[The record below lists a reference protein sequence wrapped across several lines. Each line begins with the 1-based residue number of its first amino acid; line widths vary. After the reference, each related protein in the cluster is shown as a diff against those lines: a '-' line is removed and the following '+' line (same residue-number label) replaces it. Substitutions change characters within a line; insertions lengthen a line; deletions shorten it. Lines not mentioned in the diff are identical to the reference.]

1 MFGGAVGTQADRALL
16 ALADW
21 QGSVIAAAQAR
32 AHGLSGSAIGRR
44 LASGEWR
51 RVHRATYRVTA
62 LRLERATAVWAAHLA
77 VAGSAVTS
85 AGALWRVGVLTEPPA
100 VPHLVVPTA
109 WRGAAP
115 AGARVTRSS
124 VSVRSTLVV
133 GGMRTVRCESAMV
146 HFLAGRP
153 VDGPAVLDRAL
164 QLGQVDLPGLDDALA
179 AASRSRGVAAARAL
193 VAAAADGAA
202 SEAER
207 LLGRALTAAGIIGF
221 RRNARVGR
229 YVVDLA
235 FPGCRLAVE
244 VDGWA
249 WHIDPDRFQR
259 DRARQNALV
268 LAGWTV
274 LRFTWSDVTE
284 RPDRV
289 VAQIRRALE

>member
-1 MFGGAVGTQADRALL
+1 
-16 ALADW
+16 
-21 QGSVIAAAQAR
+21 
-32 AHGLSGSAIGRR
+32 
-44 LASGEWR
+44 
-51 RVHRATYRVTA
+51 
-62 LRLERATAVWAAHLA
+62 
-77 VAGSAVTS
+77 
-85 AGALWRVGVLTEPPA
+85 
-100 VPHLVVPTA
+100 
-109 WRGAAP
+109 
-115 AGARVTRSS
+115 
-124 VSVRSTLVV
+124 
-133 GGMRTVRCESAMV
+133 MV

-153 VDGPAVLDRAL
+153 VDGPAVLDRVL

-207 LLGRALTAAGIIGF
+207 LLGRALMAAGIIGF

-244 VDGWA
+244 VHGWA

>member
-16 ALADW
+16 ALADR
-21 QGSVIAAAQAR
+21 QGSVIAAAQAH

-85 AGALWRVGVLTEPPA
+85 AGALWRVGVLSEPPA
-100 VPHLVVPTA
+100 VPHLAVPTA

-115 AGARVTRSS
+115 AGHGSPGRVCRSARRRSS
-124 VSVRSTLVV
+124 
-133 GGMRTVRCESAMV
+133 
-146 HFLAGRP
+146 AGCGPFGARARWCTSLP
-153 VDGPAVLDRAL
+153 VDPSTDPRCW
-164 QLGQVDLPGLDDALA
+164 
-179 AASRSRGVAAARAL
+179 
-193 VAAAADGAA
+193 
-202 SEAER
+202 
-207 LLGRALTAAGIIGF
+207 T
-221 RRNARVGR
+221 
-229 YVVDLA
+229 DLA

-259 DRARQNALV
+259 DPARQNALV